1 MNTIIFLQ
9 SFSNGFL
16 DNFFIFLT
24 MLGEEY
30 LSIFIMLYLF
40 WCVNKDLGY
49 KLGFSILFST
59 VTNGAIKDTV
69 KAIRPIGNPLIRSLR
84 ENTATGYSF
93 PSGHT
98 QTTTSLWFSL
108 MLVIRKFWFYIFAT
122 LLIFLVGIS
131 RLYLGVHWPLDV
143 LGGLAFGVISVIVGN
158 YLFALSKKKN
168 NKFILLILILPSL
181 IGLILFPSTD
191 YAKAVGGFT
200 GFFIGYVIESTYI
213 NFSINKKPLNT
224 ILKLLVGLTSI
235 LAIKSGLKIIL
246 PATNLSD
253 FFRYLIVCLW
263 ITAIAPWIFKK
274 LGL

>member
-1 MNTIIFLQ
+1 
-9 SFSNGFL
+9 
-16 DNFFIFLT
+16 

-98 QTTTSLWFSL
+98 QATTSLWFSL
-108 MLVIRKFWFYIFAT
+108 MLVIRKSWFYIFAT
-122 LLIFLVGIS
+122 LLILLVGIS

-143 LGGLAFGVISVIVGN
+143 LGGVVFGVISVIIGN

-168 NKFILLILILPSL
+168 NKFILLILIFPSL